1 MQYLQQANASG
12 RTSPI
17 NENPHSTPHAAG
29 VGSQE
34 ARQADSKQTSEV
46 PQPDRAKQLATLTAR
61 CALAGVTL
69 IETTD
74 DRGRPAYVVS
84 RWALTRQLATLDDL
98 REWLDHV
105 TGAQS

>member
-1 MQYLQQANASG
+1 MQHLQQANAAG

-29 VGSQE
+29 VRSQE
-34 ARQADSKQTSEV
+34 AQQANSKQTSDGL
-46 PQPDRAKQLATLTAR
+46 QQDRAKQLATLTAK

-69 IETTD
+69 IESTD

-84 RWALTRQLATLDDL
+84 RWALTRQLATLDDV
-98 REWLDHV
+98 RDWLAQV
-105 TGAQS
+105 TGVAA

>member
-1 MQYLQQANASG
+1 MDHIQRANAAG
-12 RTSPI
+12 QDTPI

-29 VGSQE
+29 VRSQE
-34 ARQADSKQTSEV
+34 AQQADSKQTSDGL
-46 PQPDRAKQLATLTAR
+46 QQDRAKQLATLTAK

-69 IETTD
+69 IESTD
-74 DRGRPAYVVS
+74 DRGHPAYVVY
-84 RWALTRQLATLDDL
+84 RWALTRQLASLDEV